1 MTNAA
6 FDADDVYVATMH
18 RADAPIGRTARFHM
32 RTLFDDLPCC
42 HRSWANQ
49 GKRFFLHGYERTFG
63 IEFACTET
71 EPDSGVVLE
80 SGSVKEVRAALRHQF
95 DHTTL
100 IARNDPQRD
109 LFELLAERGV
119 IDLRIM
125 DNTGMEGSAAWV
137 FDTVERIVGLAT
149 GGRVWVS
156 RVDASESR
164 NNVVTL
170 TAGPVTGPGWA

>member
-1 MTNAA
+1 MGEPGEA
-6 FDADDVYVATMH
+6 V
-18 RADAPIGRTARFHM
+18 
-32 RTLFDDLPCC
+32 
-42 HRSWANQ
+42 
-49 GKRFFLHGYERTFG
+49 FLHGYERTFEV
-63 IEFACTET
+63 EFACAET
-71 EPDSGVVLE
+71 EPGTGLVVDRDSL
-80 SGSVKEVRAALRHQF
+80 KEVRATLRYQF

-100 IARNDPQRD
+100 IAGDDPQRD

-137 FDTVERIVGLAT
+137 FDTAERIIALAT

-156 RVDASESR
+156 RIEAHESR

-170 TAGPVTGPGWA
+170 TAGPVTAPGWA

>member
-1 MTNAA
+1 MSDNA
-6 FDADDVYVATMH
+6 FDDEEYVATMH

-32 RTLFDDLPCC
+32 RTLFDNLPCC
-42 HRSWANQ
+42 HRSWANH
-49 GKRFFLHGYERTFG
+49 GKRFFLHGYDRTFEV
-63 IEFACTET
+63 EFGCAET
-71 EPDSGVVLE
+71 EPGTGLVIDGNSLN
-80 SGSVKEVRAALRHQF
+80 EVGTPLRYQF

-100 IARNDPQRD
+100 IAQDDPQRD

-137 FDTVERIVGLAT
+137 FDTAERIVGLAT

-156 RVDASESR
+156 RIEARESR
-164 NNVVTL
+164 NNVVTV
-170 TAGPVTGPGWA
+170 TAGPVTAPGWP